1 MTKFTDLEVHSSTP
15 GYDPETMPEIKLA
28 VIANVWI
35 KLMTFKNPG
44 DYAPGHKH
52 IFNHA
57 SLLTAG
63 SVVVEVDRKKKTF
76 RAPAIIYIEKDKEHN
91 IIALEP
97 NTVVSCIH
105 ALRNGNET
113 DDIISEDMLPEGIS
127 PLGLF
132 QNTEYGLKNIIQTR
146 S

>member
-1 MTKFTDLEVHSSTP
+1 MTNFTDLQVDPKTP
-15 GYDPETMPEIKLA
+15 GYNANTVPEIKLA

-35 KLMTFKNPG
+35 KLMTFKKAG

-52 IFNHA
+52 TFNHP
-57 SLLTAG
+57 SLLSAG
-63 SVVVEVDRKKKTF
+63 SVVVEVDNNKKTF
-76 RAPAIIYIEKDKEHN
+76 RAPAIIYIEKDKEHS

-105 ALRNGNET
+105 ALRSGNET
-113 DDIISEDMLPEGIS
+113 DDIISEDMLPAGIS

-132 QNTEYGLKNIIQTR
+132 QNTEYNLTSIIK
-146 S
+146 